1 MANLASR
8 KRSSTAYTAGVW
20 KRPDPDMDL
29 QILTLG
35 MGDDYLDMQ
44 AAKQRKAAKGFG
56 GDTEKLPAAMK
67 RKINIECLIACC
79 IRDVKFKDDDGNDVS
94 FEEFLEFLR
103 DPEYPDISNAAFT
116 AATMATADREADAE
130 EAEGN

>member
-8 KRSSTAYTAGVW
+8 KRSTAAYTTGVW
-20 KRPDPDMDL
+20 KRPDLDMDL
-29 QILTLG
+29 EILTLG
-35 MGDDYLDMQ
+35 MGDEYLDMQ

-56 GDTEKLPAAMK
+56 GDTEKLPAALK

-79 IRDVKFKDDDGNDVS
+79 LRDARFKDDDGAEVS
-94 FEEFLEFLR
+94 FEEFCDLIR
-103 DPEYPDISNAAFT
+103 DPEYPDLSNAAFT
-116 AATMATADREADAE
+116 AATMATSDRESDAK